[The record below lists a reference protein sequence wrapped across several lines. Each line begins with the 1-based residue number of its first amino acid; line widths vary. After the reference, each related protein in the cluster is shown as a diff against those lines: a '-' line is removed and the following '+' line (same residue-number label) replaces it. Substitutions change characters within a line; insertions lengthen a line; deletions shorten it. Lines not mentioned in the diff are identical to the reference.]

1 MTNTLKDIM
10 GAFVKATWRR
20 STQNGWAIK
29 TTCAGAGTDAD
40 VRASRGNLTDVDAD
54 RILA

>member
-1 MTNTLKDIM
+1 MPSSRLRS
-10 GAFVKATWRR
+10 GAQPRMR
-20 STQNGWAIK
+20 GGIK

-40 VRASRGNLTDVDAD
+40 VRASPGNLTDVDAD